1 MRLLMIVTA
10 MTRRSR
16 RRYSL
21 AETGLVLPVEAKHAD
36 VVALGI
42 AEIDL
47 AAHQVHCN
55 RARVPYTAQAALKIA
70 GAEQTLDRHI
80 AQRSPVRI
88 ERARVRRVVD
98 GEPAEHRR
106 VACPIALD
114 GAQHLVADDGDLVI
128 ARQLLAGD
136 DARRNGRPVGV
147 SREKR
152 DDVLGYRSVGGRISH
167 GIPGSDHDL
176 VVAGIAGAFAIE
188 PDGGAELDARPFAP
202 GAE

>member
-47 AAHQVHCN
+47 AAHRVHRN

-88 ERARVRRVVD
+88 EPARLRRVMD
-98 GEPAEHRR
+98 GEPAEHRG
-106 VACPIALD
+106 VARPIALD
-114 GAQHLVADDGDLVI
+114 GAQHLVADDSDLVI
-128 ARQLLAGD
+128 TRQLLAGN
-136 DARRNGRPVGV
+136 DARRNRRPIGV
-147 SREKR
+147 SREKH
-152 DDVLGYRSVGGRISH
+152 DGVLRYRSVGG
-167 GIPGSDHDL
+167 
-176 VVAGIAGAFAIE
+176 
-188 PDGGAELDARPFAP
+188 
-202 GAE
+202 